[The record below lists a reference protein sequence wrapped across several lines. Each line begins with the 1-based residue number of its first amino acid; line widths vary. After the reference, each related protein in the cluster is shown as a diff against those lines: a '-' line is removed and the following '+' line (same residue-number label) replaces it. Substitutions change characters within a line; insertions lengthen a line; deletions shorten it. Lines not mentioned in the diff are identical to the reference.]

1 MIILK
6 YLLLQI
12 IGKEELKLLIVLKIC
27 HRWNNGFA
35 AFFAINKEFRKPA
48 EAPELFMVP

>member
-1 MIILK
+1 MSRLANYFLFCLFFSAVIDGIT
-6 YLLLQI
+6 
-12 IGKEELKLLIVLKIC
+12 V
-27 HRWNNGFA
+27 FA